1 MIKSKFNKIFRNNLC
16 DMLIR
21 KNLKSKELIIAFIAK
36 NENHLTDV
44 ELNKCKYA
52 QNSSRY
58 FDWLRGRSA
67 LKKVITYL
75 NKDLDVTKISF
86 PHPFLSLS
94 HTKNCAV
101 ALGILNS
108 GNAVKGIGIDL
119 ELDRKVS
126 TKHTKFYLNE
136 FESDLKNNN
145 DHRLRLW
152 TVKEALFKADPNNDS
167 NVLKDYIVKDPE
179 TLSGKAIN
187 KKGHTFHYKSIK
199 NPADQFLGE
208 HRGGW
213 MSLAFSI

>member
-1 MIKSKFNKIFRNNLC
+1 
-16 DMLIR
+16 MLIR
-21 KNLKSKELIIAFIAK
+21 KKLKSKELIIAFIAN
-36 NENHLTDV
+36 NENHLTPV

-67 LKKVITYL
+67 LKKIITTL
-75 NKDLDVTKISF
+75 NKDLDVTKVSF

-108 GNAVKGIGIDL
+108 GNAVKGIGVDL

-167 NVLKDYIVKDPE
+167 NVLKDYIVKNSK
-179 TLSGKAIN
+179 TLSGKATN
-187 KKGHTFHYKSIK
+187 KKGHSFYYKSIK
-199 NPADQFLGE
+199 NPADKFLGE
-208 HRGGW
+208 QRGGW
-213 MSLAFSI
+213 MSLAFSV

>member
-1 MIKSKFNKIFRNNLC
+1 M
-16 DMLIR
+16 
-21 KNLKSKELIIAFIAK
+21 
-36 NENHLTDV
+36 
-44 ELNKCKYA
+44 
-52 QNSSRY
+52 
-58 FDWLRGRSA
+58 
-67 LKKVITYL
+67 
-75 NKDLDVTKISF
+75 
-86 PHPFLSLS
+86 
-94 HTKNCAV
+94 
-101 ALGILNS
+101 
-108 GNAVKGIGIDL
+108 

-213 MSLAFSI
+213 MSLAFSV